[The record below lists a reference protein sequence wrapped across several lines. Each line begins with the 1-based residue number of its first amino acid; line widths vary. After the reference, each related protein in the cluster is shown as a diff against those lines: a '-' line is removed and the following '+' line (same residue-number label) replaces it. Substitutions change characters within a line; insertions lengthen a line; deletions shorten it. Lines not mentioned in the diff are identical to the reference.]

1 MQFCTEEV
9 KFIEGQKRL
18 FSLKYRK
25 NKLEEEV
32 STLEE
37 KASLEDI
44 DTKLDE
50 KKTSL
55 QRIEESIKK
64 QKENLTRYKKAF
76 QKKGIVSRIE
86 KLARRYRL
94 NRKERDIICCLLLS
108 ELGIDI
114 GEEGSHRYSLS
125 GRDILRSIIGN
136 STQELLQA
144 WNYFGP
150 EGKLIKRGLIVH
162 RRLRGPYLD
171 DDYHLSNQ
179 TLTTL
184 LSEEKSKKKLRKKL
198 EQEGFKFK
206 EVVLS
211 QETRL
216 QIESALTQIK
226 HEGILFKD
234 WGLGKIMPQGRGV
247 CLLFWGPPGTG
258 KTITA
263 YAIARQLRKKLKIV
277 NYAQMLDRWLGNSE
291 KNIVRAFED
300 ARREKA
306 VLMFDEADALFSRR
320 TTVYHAT
327 DKFYNDCVN
336 ILLQEVEK
344 FTGVL
349 ILATNHETLLDPA
362 LDRRVVKIKFGL
374 PGPFEREKIWRLHL
388 KKAPLDCAVDYRRL
402 ARDFPLT
409 GGEIKQV
416 VLMAAR
422 RAVTRLK
429 DQPKTRLALSDL
441 REAAEKVWRDARR
454 YKEEHPIGFAY
465 PIRKDREVNNLNKG
479 GRENGQY
486 DQ

>member
-9 KFIEGQKRL
+9 NFIEDQRRL

-55 QRIEESIKK
+55 QKIEESIKK
-64 QKENLTRYKKAF
+64 QKENLARYKKAF
-76 QKKGIVSRIE
+76 QKEGIVSRIE

-94 NRKERDIICCLLLS
+94 KQQERDIICCLLLS

-114 GEEGSHRYSLS
+114 GEKGSHRYSLS
-125 GRDILRSIIGN
+125 GRDILQSIIGN

-150 EGKLIKRGLIVH
+150 EGKLIKKGLIIH
-162 RRLRGPYLD
+162 HRLRGPYLD
-171 DDYHLSNQ
+171 DDYQLSNQ
-179 TLTTL
+179 TLTAL
-184 LSEEKSKKKLRKKL
+184 LGEEKSQKKPRKKP
-198 EQEGFKFK
+198 EQEGLKFK
-206 EVVLS
+206 EIVLS

-216 QIESALTQIK
+216 QIESALTQIR
-226 HEGILFKD
+226 HEGTLFKE
-234 WGLGKIMPQGRGV
+234 WGLGKVMPQGRGI

-263 YAIARQLRKKLKIV
+263 YAVARKLRKELKIV
-277 NYAQMLDRWLGNSE
+277 NYAQILDKWLGNSE
-291 KNIVRAFED
+291 KNIVKAFED

-306 VLMFDEADALFSRR
+306 VLMFDEADALFSHR
-320 TTVYHAT
+320 TAVYHAT
-327 DKFYNDCVN
+327 DKLHNDCVN

-388 KKAPLDCAVDYRRL
+388 KKVPLDSTVDYQKL
-402 ARDFPLT
+402 SRDFPLT
-409 GGEIKQV
+409 GGEIKQA

-422 RAVTRLK
+422 RTIIRLK
-429 DQPKTRLALSDL
+429 DQSKTRLAMSDL
-441 REAAEKVWRDARR
+441 KEAAEKVWRDARR
-454 YKEEHPIGFAY
+454 YKEEQPIGFAY
-465 PIRKDREVNNLNKG
+465 PIGKDREVNNLNKG
-479 GRENGQY
+479 SHENG
-486 DQ
+486 